1 MASLLIFIV
10 LKIGFL
16 QVLELCNNMDG
27 MDVIAGAILSLQAFT
42 CMSLPLAK
50 VFQGYFPE

>member
-1 MASLLIFIV
+1 MVYLLIFIV

-16 QVLELCNNMDG
+16 YVLELYDNVDG
-27 MDVIAGAILSLQAFT
+27 MDVIAGTILSLQAFT